1 MCWLSAWWWCRR
13 GEEFLFP
20 SVPHAEWDCL
30 WQCGRPVAGVQTEYL
45 TELLTIVQHG
55 VYLRW
60 PVSACNKDK
69 LDHFATTTTTTMT
82 AAAAA
87 AAATTTMFD

>member
-1 MCWLSAWWWCRR
+1 M
-13 GEEFLFP
+13 EQFLFLAK
-20 SVPHAEWDCL
+20 PHVEWDCV
-30 WQCGRPVAGVQTEYL
+30 WQCGRPVGGVASECL
-45 TELLTIVQHG
+45 MNLPTILQRG

-60 PVSACNKDK
+60 PGNACNKDK